1 MRYREVVRPEAERER
16 ERGRRDAPGSRVYP
30 LIGVLP
36 NERKR
41 GVVDD
46 WRGGGTAQHALD
58 RRERD
63 VPRMRAK
70 RRAGYRSP
78 TWVRDAMQSHAP
90 RVSPETRSVLR
101 GNASRGRRVARH
113 VARLRRRHGGGDAR
127 RRVRTARRR
136 RTFSFS
142 TSEVEKV
149 GARENERQQHQIRV
163 NGHGRP
169 HGAGPSTGSPGP
181 AAGANSRIAEVS
193 PSSRAARARGDAAVA
208 RCEDTPRA
216 FSKPGGHPR
225 VVTRNGDVFLL
236 LGGCDAL
243 RVRGFRCRRER

>member
-1 MRYREVVRPEAERER
+1 VSGAHDRHRVSRRGEDRVSRRAAARRQTQMRYREVVRPEAERER
-16 ERGRRDAPGSRVYP
+16 ERGRRDAPGSRTYP

-101 GNASRGRRVARH
+101 GNASRGRRVARP

-136 RTFSFS
+136 RTFSFPPRRWKKSERAKMNANNTKFES
-142 TSEVEKV
+142 T
-149 GARENERQQHQIRV
+149 ATADRTAPDRRR
-163 NGHGRP
+163 GRP
-169 HGAGPSTGSPGP
+169 DRRPERILGS
-181 AAGANSRIAEVS
+181 
-193 PSSRAARARGDAAVA
+193 
-208 RCEDTPRA
+208 
-216 FSKPGGHPR
+216 
-225 VVTRNGDVFLL
+225 
-236 LGGCDAL
+236 L
-243 RVRGFRCRRER
+243 RSH

>member
-1 MRYREVVRPEAERER
+1 MSDRNRVSRRGEDRVSRRAAARRQTQMRYREVVRPEAERER

-90 RVSPETRSVLR
+90 RVSPKTRSVMR
-101 GNASRGRRVARH
+101 GNVSCGRCAERP

-136 RTFSFS
+136 CSFSSSLSPRSVRTFWKPILSQ
-142 TSEVEKV
+142 
-149 GARENERQQHQIRV
+149 RP
-163 NGHGRP
+163 GRP
-169 HGAGPSTGSPGP
+169 NGAGRPGP
-181 AAGANSRIAEVS
+181 AAGANSRLAQVS
-193 PSSRAARARGDAAVA
+193 PAPRAARAPGDAALA
-208 RCEDTPRA
+208 RRSDTLRA
-216 FSKPGGHPR
+216 VSRWAP
-225 VVTRNGDVFLL
+225 TRRDF
-236 LGGCDAL
+236 
-243 RVRGFRCRRER
+243 